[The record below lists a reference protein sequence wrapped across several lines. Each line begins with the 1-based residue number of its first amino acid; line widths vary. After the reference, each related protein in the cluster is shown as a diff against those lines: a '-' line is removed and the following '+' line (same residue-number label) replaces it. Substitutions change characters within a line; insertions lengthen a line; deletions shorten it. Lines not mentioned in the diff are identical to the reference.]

1 VRRHFFSFLGA
12 AVCGVVLLAASGRPR
27 AGDARLPELALPAL
41 DGKTYDLRARAA
53 AAPAPVTVLI
63 FYSAHCACFAAHREA
78 IRAVA
83 AHVGARRGRIFLVA
97 SEPGAPG
104 APAVLPADAA
114 LGIPILIDAGGALAR
129 ALGAEFATFSV
140 VFDGTQTA
148 VYRGGIDSARTSVG
162 PDAKP
167 YLLPAVEAVLAGR
180 APERAQAKTL
190 GCTLKRW

>member
-1 VRRHFFSFLGA
+1 VRRGVFPFAG
-12 AVCGVVLLAASGRPR
+12 AVCVVALLASAGRPR
-27 AGDARLPELALPAL
+27 AGDARLPEVALPAL
-41 DGKTYDLRARAA
+41 DGKTYALRASPAA
-53 AAPAPVTVLI
+53 APPAPVTVLI
-63 FYSAHCACFAAHREA
+63 FYSAHCACFGAHRETIA
-78 IRAVA
+78 AVA
-83 AHVGARRGRIFLVA
+83 ARVRARQGRIFLVA
-97 SEPGAPG
+97 SEPSAPG

>member
-1 VRRHFFSFLGA
+1 MRRGVFSWAG
-12 AVCGVVLLAASGRPR
+12 AVCVVALLAPAGRPR
-27 AGDARLPELALPAL
+27 AGDARLPEVALPAL
-41 DGKTYDLRARAA
+41 DGKTYDLRASPTTP
-53 AAPAPVTVLI
+53 PAPVTVLI
-63 FYSAHCACFAAHREA
+63 FYSAHCACFGAHRDA
-78 IRAVA
+78 IAAVA
-83 AHVGARRGRIFLVA
+83 ARVRARQGRIFLVA
-97 SEPGAPG
+97 SEPGASG

-114 LGIPILIDAGGALAR
+114 LGIPILIDGGGALAR

-140 VFDGTQTA
+140 VFDGTRTA

-162 PDAKP
+162 SDAKP